1 MGMRKNRLGHIV
13 MAAVILISFFFQ
25 EGCALTQKTVK
36 KGSPRPLSSMSKE
49 EKEKFMLEQLY
60 QDGNAAFKERNY
72 DKAVDLFLK
81 ILAIRPNYRDV
92 QKKLDAYAAIPTQP
106 PMKEK
111 SQVKTPPSSLAQKKK
126 AERAKKEEMMLATL
140 YQKGNK
146 ALKDGDYDT
155 AIDAFIQILDI
166 RSDYRDVRK
175 KLVKAHQKKETH
187 PVSPPPAAEK
197 KEASPFND
205 YTVNLGDILDISV
218 WQWEDLKAAD
228 VYVRPDGKISFPL
241 VGDVQAV
248 GRTLTEI
255 DQDLTQRLTEFIKFP
270 EVSVAIKK
278 FGGKKVI
285 VLGEVS
291 GQGVYAPTGRST
303 ILEVVALAGG
313 FKETAVTSNVVVVRG
328 DRVKSEAIVCN
339 LRQALKQGDLSEN
352 ITVEPNDIIFVPRR
366 FITNVGDL
374 ASELG
379 SPFGTALAG
388 MAVLKEFNFHRARK
402 Q

>member
-1 MGMRKNRLGHIV
+1 MGMRKNRFGRTLTS
-13 MAAVILISFFFQ
+13 AVILFSFFFQ

-36 KGSPRPLSSMSKE
+36 RGSPRPFSSMSKE
-49 EKEKFMLEQLY
+49 EKEKLMLEKLY
-60 QDGNAAFKERNY
+60 QEGNAAFKERNY
-72 DKAVDLFLK
+72 DKAVDMFLK

-92 QKKLDAYAAIPTQP
+92 QKKLDAYAAIPAQK

-111 SQVKTPPSSLAQKKK
+111 SQVKPPPSLAQKKK
-126 AERAKKEEMMLATL
+126 SEREQKEEMMLEAL

-166 RSDYRDVRK
+166 RANYRDVRK

-187 PVSPPPAAEK
+187 PALPPPVHEK
-197 KEASPFND
+197 KEASPFKE

-218 WQWEDLKAAD
+218 WQWEDLKAEN

-248 GRTLTEI
+248 GKTLTEI
-255 DQDLTQRLTEFIKFP
+255 DQDVTQRLSEFIKSP
-270 EVSVAIKK
+270 EVSVAIRK

-313 FKETAVTSNVVVVRG
+313 FRETAVTSNVIVIRG
-328 DRVKSEAIVCN
+328 DAVRSEAIVCN

-352 ITVEPNDIIFVPRR
+352 ITVEANDIIFVPRR

-374 ASELG
+374 AGELSG
-379 SPFGTALAG
+379 PIGTTLAG
-388 MAVLKEFNFHRARK
+388 IAVLKEFNFHRARK
-402 Q
+402 